1 MQRAIAV
8 AGLERKSLLAVLPTG
23 GGKSI
28 CYQLPALVHYW
39 RAGQLTVIVSPLQ
52 SLMKDQVDNLVT
64 AGVTCAVTING
75 LLTPLE
81 RRSALDKIRL
91 GDAGIV
97 LVSPEQFRSRTF
109 AEAIRMREI
118 ATWVFDEAHCL
129 SKWGHDF
136 RTDYLYV
143 SRFIREHFGAQR
155 APVACFTATAKPD
168 VIDDLCEHFSEGLG
182 LKLERFL
189 RPRTREPVLPCR
201 RSEQGAKGP
210 THRRTPETRAQR
222 RRCRSRVLCH
232 AKNGANDVRAGHRR
246 RHALR
251 LFSRGSGVGD
261 QEGHPAA
268 LHAG

>member
-1 MQRAIAV
+1 M
-8 AGLERKSLLAVLPTG
+8 
-23 GGKSI
+23 
-28 CYQLPALVHYW
+28 HYW

-64 AGVTCAVTING
+64 AGVTCAVTTNG

-81 RRSALDKIRL
+81 RRAALDKIRL

-189 RPRTREPVLPCR
+189 GGHERENLSYLVVAA
-201 RSEQGAKGP
+201 SKAQK
-210 THRRTPETRAQR
+210 AQR
-222 RRCRSRVLCH
+222 IVELLRHEL
-232 AKNGANDVRAGHRR
+232 KDGGAAVVFCATRKTAQTMSELVTAAGTPCGCFHGGLESETKKDIQQRFMQGEL
-246 RHALR
+246 AVIAATNA
-251 LFSRGSGVGD
+251 FGMGVD
-261 QEGHPAA
+261 KPDIVS
-268 LHAG
+268 